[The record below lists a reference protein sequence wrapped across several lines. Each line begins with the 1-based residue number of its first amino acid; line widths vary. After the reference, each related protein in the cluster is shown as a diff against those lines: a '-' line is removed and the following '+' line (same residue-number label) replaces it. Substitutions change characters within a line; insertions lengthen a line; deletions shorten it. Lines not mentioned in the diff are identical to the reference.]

1 MTHLQVAHYASLG
14 EPQLHLAN
22 GALQVSEQQKN
33 TGNFYNAM
41 EGNL

>member
-1 MTHLQVAHYASLG
+1 MTHLQVTHYASLA
-14 EPQLHLAN
+14 ESQLHLAN

-33 TGNFYNAM
+33 NFYNAM

>member
-1 MTHLQVAHYASLG
+1 MTHLQVTHYASLG
-14 EPQLHLAN
+14 EPQLHLAY

-33 TGNFYNAM
+33 NFYNAM